1 MTQDIRQGATASFA
15 IGDVVCPDAT
25 RTLEQVGPELTIR
38 GEITMLSDHGAE
50 KSAFAVVQVEGIHSP
65 LIVPVNRLRLE
76 PQATQSTA
84 ITTNDVAAS
93 NDMTAVNEVRSKQS
107 A

>member
-1 MTQDIRQGATASFA
+1 VTRDIRQGATASFA

-38 GEITMLSDHGAE
+38 GQITMLSDHGTE
-50 KSAFAVVQVEGIHSP
+50 KSAFAVIQVEGIHSP
-65 LIVPVNRLRLE
+65 LIVPVDRLQLE
-76 PQATQSTA
+76 
-84 ITTNDVAAS
+84 AA
-93 NDMTAVNEVRSKQS
+93 DPKTRTPEAKEFASKQS

>member
-15 IGDVVCPDAT
+15 IGDVVCPDAA

-38 GEITMLSDHGAE
+38 GQITMLSDRGTD

-65 LIVPVNRLRLE
+65 LIVPVDRLQME
-76 PQATQSTA
+76 PTGMQPSKVASTK
-84 ITTNDVAAS
+84 V
-93 NDMTAVNEVRSKQS
+93 VNKQS

>member
-1 MTQDIRQGATASFA
+1 MTQDNRQGATASFA

-38 GEITMLSDHGAE
+38 GQITMLSDHGTE
-50 KSAFAVVQVEGIHSP
+50 KSAFAVIQVEGIHSP
-65 LIVPVNRLRLE
+65 LIVPVDRLHLE
-76 PQATQSTA
+76 DAKSQRTSTE
-84 ITTNDVAAS
+84 TDST
-93 NDMTAVNEVRSKQS
+93 EVRSRQS

>member
-1 MTQDIRQGATASFA
+1 MTPDIRQGATASFA

-38 GEITMLSDHGAE
+38 GQITMLSDHGTE
-50 KSAFAVVQVEGIHSP
+50 KSAFAVIQVEGIHSP
-65 LIVPVNRLRLE
+65 LIVPVDRLQLE
-76 PQATQSTA
+76 SSKARQPATETESTEA
-84 ITTNDVAAS
+84 
-93 NDMTAVNEVRSKQS
+93 RSRQS